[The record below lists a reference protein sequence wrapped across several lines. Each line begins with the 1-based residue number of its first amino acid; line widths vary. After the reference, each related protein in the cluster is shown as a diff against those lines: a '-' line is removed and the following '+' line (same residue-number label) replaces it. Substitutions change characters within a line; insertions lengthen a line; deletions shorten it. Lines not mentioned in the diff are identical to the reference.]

1 MEATKKSKQFA
12 RIKAEEQ
19 INSLHKVLAAQN
31 NANKTKRNET
41 KRSSGA
47 CLLMQ
52 TGPKPH
58 TRTLTHTHAHTSWP
72 TQTPAHTHTHT

>member
-41 KRSSGA
+41 KRNGA
-47 CLLMQ
+47 VEL
-52 TGPKPH
+52 
-58 TRTLTHTHAHTSWP
+58 AY
-72 TQTPAHTHTHT
+72 